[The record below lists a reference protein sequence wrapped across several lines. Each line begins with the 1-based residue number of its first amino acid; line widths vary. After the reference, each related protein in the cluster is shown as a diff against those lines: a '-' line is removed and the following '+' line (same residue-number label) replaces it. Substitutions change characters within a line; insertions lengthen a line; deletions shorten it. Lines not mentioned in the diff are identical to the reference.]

1 MHSLIIGDQPSR
13 CQRSTCTVSA
23 GQFNQ
28 QLLSIKGGSYDLARI
43 REINKLANY
52 PIANKDIAK
61 VVLEKLKLN

>member
-1 MHSLIIGDQPSR
+1 M
-13 CQRSTCTVSA
+13 
-23 GQFNQ
+23 
-28 QLLSIKGGSYDLARI
+28 SINDGSFDLTRI